1 MPSNIIEKAIEAG
14 QDGQLGERPPYQPE
28 PGIPPHLLFY
38 WDAFWDLAR
47 TDGIGFAE
55 LDRYAA
61 RYGIEGVD
69 EFDRFKT
76 IIRRVNTV
84 WAEIVTGAH
93 KPPAAEEGDEQ
104 PRPKAAARARR

>member
-28 PGIPPHLLFY
+28 PVVPPHLLFY
-38 WDAFWDLAR
+38 WEAVWDLAS

-61 RYGIEGVD
+61 RYGVEG
-69 EFDRFKT
+69 
-76 IIRRVNTV
+76 VNTV

-104 PRPKAAARARR
+104 PRPSRARAKVI